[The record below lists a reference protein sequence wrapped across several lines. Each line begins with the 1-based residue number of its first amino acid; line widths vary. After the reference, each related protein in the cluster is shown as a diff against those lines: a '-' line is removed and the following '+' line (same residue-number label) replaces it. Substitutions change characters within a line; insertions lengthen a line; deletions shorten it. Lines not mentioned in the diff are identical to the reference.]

1 MAEELTMAEQAAE
14 WIISFFNVTDPKLV
28 KDIFEQVP
36 YLLNNLAFAAWETIY
51 STVLATLFACLIG
64 LPLGVLLVVGAAD
77 GVRPLPSPL
86 MKVLNVVIN
95 LLRSVP
101 FLILMVVV
109 FPLARVIVGT
119 SIGTNAS
126 IVPLTIAA
134 FPFVARL
141 VEGSLR
147 EMDRGTVEAAQAM
160 GCTPFQ
166 IIWKVI
172 LPESLPSLLT
182 GFTTAFITILG
193 YGAMSGAIGGG
204 GLGNMALNRGH
215 TRGMRIVLYVAVI
228 ALVLLVQ
235 AFQSIGTHFATRL
248 DKRVTN
254 RKARKSAQKAKRTF
268 GPPGAM

>member
-1 MAEELTMAEQAAE
+1 MAEWM
-14 WIISFFNVTDPKLV
+14 ISFFNITDPQMV
-28 KDIFEQVP
+28 KNVTEQVP

-51 STVLATLFACLIG
+51 STVLATLFAYLIG
-64 LPLGVLLVVGAAD
+64 LPLGVVLVTGAKD

-86 MKVLNVVIN
+86 MRVLDIVIN

-119 SIGTNAS
+119 SIGTVAS

-134 FPFVARL
+134 APFVARL

-147 EMDRGTVEAAQAM
+147 EMDRGTIEAAQAM

-172 LPESLPSLLT
+172 LPECLPSLLT
-182 GFTTAFITILG
+182 GFTTAFVTILG

-215 TRGMRIVLYVAVI
+215 TRGMRIVLYVSVI
-228 ALVLLVQ
+228 ALVILVQ
-235 AFQSIGTHFATRL
+235 IFQSVGTCLAVRM
-248 DKRVTN
+248 DKRITP
-254 RKARKSAQKAKRTF
+254 KARKNAVSDKNKKVQREKKI
-268 GPPGAM
+268 PPGPM

>member
-1 MAEELTMAEQAAE
+1 MAE
-14 WIISFFNVTDPKLV
+14 WIISFFSITDPKLM
-28 KDIFEQVP
+28 KDISEQIP
-36 YLLNNLAFAAWETIY
+36 YLLNNLGFAAWETVY
-51 STVLATLFACLIG
+51 STVVATFFAYVIG
-64 LPLGVLLVVGAAD
+64 LPLGVLLVAGARD

-86 MKVLNVVIN
+86 MKILNVVIN

-119 SIGTNAS
+119 SIGTIAS

-134 FPFVARL
+134 APFVARL

-147 EMDRGTVEAAQAM
+147 EMDLGAIEAAQAM

-204 GLGNMALNRGH
+204 GLGNMALNRGY
-215 TRGMRIVLYVAVI
+215 TRNMRIVLYVAVI
-228 ALVLLVQ
+228 ALVILVQ
-235 AFQSIGTHFATRL
+235 IFQSAGTRLATRL
-248 DKRVTN
+248 DKRLTTS
-254 RKARKSAQKAKRTF
+254 RGRRSAVREQNKQGQKD
-268 GPPGAM
+268 

>member
-1 MAEELTMAEQAAE
+1 MAE
-14 WIISFFNVTDPKLV
+14 WIISFFHITDPELV
-28 KDIFEQVP
+28 KDIAEQVP
-36 YLLNNLAFAAWETIY
+36 YLLNNLAFAAWETVY
-51 STVLATLFACLIG
+51 STVLATLFAYLIG
-64 LPLGVLLVVGAAD
+64 LPLGVLLVAGAAD

-147 EMDRGTVEAAQAM
+147 EMDRGLIEAAQAM
-160 GCTPFQ
+160 GCTTLQ
-166 IIWKVI
+166 IVWKVL
-172 LPESLPSLLT
+172 LPESLPSLLN
-182 GFTTAFITILG
+182 GFTTAFITILS
-193 YGAMSGAIGGG
+193 YGAMAGAIGGG
-204 GLGNMALNRGH
+204 GLGAMSLMRGWG
-215 TRGMRIVLYVAVI
+215 RQQFIVLYVAVI
-228 ALVLLVQ
+228 VLVILVQ
-235 AFQSIGTHFATRL
+235 IFQSAGSRVSVRL
-248 DKRVTN
+248 DRRTAAGQKQRKKR
-254 RKARKSAQKAKRTF
+254 
-268 GPPGAM
+268 